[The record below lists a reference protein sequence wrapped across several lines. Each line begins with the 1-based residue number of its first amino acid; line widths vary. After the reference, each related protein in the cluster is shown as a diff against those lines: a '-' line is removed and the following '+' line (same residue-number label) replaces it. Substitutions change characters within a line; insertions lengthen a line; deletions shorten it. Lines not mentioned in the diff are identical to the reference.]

1 MKSLAPLIAS
11 LLIGGCG
18 HETVR
23 WYQPE
28 GSGTLDSRSCGGP
41 QDIFRLALDQQG
53 SYMQAGVLVPKGR
66 IADKWLDTPM
76 LTYGIQVAPKTKI
89 RVTEPVFIVRSEPGR
104 EIGRHPLARLS
115 GPNFRSKP
123 ITEELDAPADRLDRG
138 DSFYTASISVK
149 SLPERFEVRYPTLM
163 VNGQRVEGPGVRY
176 ALTER
181 GFLLRR
187 CLF

>member
-89 RVTEPVFIVRSEPGR
+89 RVTEPVLSFVLKQVGR
-104 EIGRHPLARLS
+104 LAVTHW
-115 GPNFRSKP
+115 P
-123 ITEELDAPADRLDRG
+123 
-138 DSFYTASISVK
+138 DSAARIS
-149 SLPERFEVRYPTLM
+149 
-163 VNGQRVEGPGVRY
+163 
-176 ALTER
+176 ALNR
-181 GFLLRR
+181 LLRNLMR
-187 CLF
+187 PPIGLIVATVSTLLR